1 MIGACIMNVLEE
13 WEPKNIYKKV
23 AITALNVL
31 QLTFWPHLCGEDP
44 RTVLHWL
51 FQLIKGQRG
60 CPMRQALKSWIG

>member
-1 MIGACIMNVLEE
+1 MHILSLEVTFQETLMIGACITNVLEE

-44 RTVLHWL
+44 
-51 FQLIKGQRG
+51 
-60 CPMRQALKSWIG
+60 